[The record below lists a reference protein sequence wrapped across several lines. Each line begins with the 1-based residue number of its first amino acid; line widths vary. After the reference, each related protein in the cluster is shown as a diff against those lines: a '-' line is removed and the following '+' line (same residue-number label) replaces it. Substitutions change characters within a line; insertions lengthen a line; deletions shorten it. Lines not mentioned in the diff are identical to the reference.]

1 MGMIWEVHTD
11 YRRVAEK
18 AHGHCTACTV
28 FRFSVSP
35 AMFTPGLSSSNVSD
49 RLQVMSPSINCLPE
63 SGDCEALKVHSAFK
77 F

>member
-1 MGMIWEVHTD
+1 MIWEVHTD
-11 YRRVAEK
+11 YRRVTEE
-18 AHGHCTACTV
+18 AHGHYTA

-35 AMFTPGLSSSNVSD
+35 AVFTPGLISSNVSD

-63 SGDCEALKVHSAFK
+63 TGGCEALKVHSAFK